1 MPSRRSHQK
10 SRRGCLACKQAHIK
24 CREDGPP
31 CERCRLRGTTCT
43 YPDPPPSLRQD
54 NTSPPKNGLLPA
66 PGADDESQPA
76 EEPQFP
82 SSTRLLELQLM
93 HRWSTVTYKSVC
105 TPAAGDGP
113 VWRDKLPKWALRHDF
128 LLNGMLSLTAF
139 EAASASVAG
148 QNRDR
153 YVTAAIEYQ
162 SVALTQFR
170 QHLQLVQMGPHRH
183 PSNSSFEPVLAFSMM
198 LMVLALASAQFT
210 GGQGMVQNTITHYQL
225 IRGCGTVLGDAGEE
239 YLASNPYVL
248 KLTRFDDLPRL
259 PVDSPSA
266 VVLARLNEANE
277 RRLTGSVGE
286 PYEARVQH
294 VKYFE
299 ACKKSIGLL
308 EQYFAKCMGDVVD
321 ESYQGYILGWLNMAG
336 DEYVSAIKDGDRVAL
351 LVLMLWGAVVE
362 QLGHKVW
369 WARRFGRL
377 VVEEIAMQVGKDG
390 DADALT
396 REIIALAIEWVVRAR
411 T

>member
-1 MPSRRSHQK
+1 M
-10 SRRGCLACKQAHIK
+10 
-24 CREDGPP
+24 
-31 CERCRLRGTTCT
+31 
-43 YPDPPPSLRQD
+43 
-54 NTSPPKNGLLPA
+54 
-66 PGADDESQPA
+66 DDESQP

-93 HRWSTVTYKSVC
+93 HRWSTITHRSVC
-105 TPAAGDGP
+105 TPAAKDDH
-113 VWRDKLPKWALRHDF
+113 VWRNKLPQWALSHDF

-139 EAASASVAG
+139 EAASASAG
-148 QNRDR
+148 QNRER
-153 YVTAAIEYQ
+153 YVTAATEYQ
-162 SVALTQFR
+162 SVALNKFR
-170 QHLQLVQMGPHRH
+170 QHLQLVQLAPH
-183 PSNSSFEPVLAFSMM
+183 PSNSSYEPVLAFSMM

-210 GGQGMVQNTITHYQL
+210 PATPSDAHRSAGMVQNTITHYQL
-225 IRGCGTVLGDAGEE
+225 IRGCATVLGDGGEQ

-277 RRLTGSVGE
+277 RRLTRTVGE

-308 EQYFAKCMGDVVD
+308 EQYFAKCTGDVD

-336 DEYVSAIKDGDRVAL
+336 DEYVSSIKDGDHVAL

-362 QLGHKVW
+362 KFGHKVW

-377 VVEEIAMQVGKDG
+377 LVEEIARQVGKG

-396 REIIALAIEWVVRAR
+396 REIIALAIEWVVRAGP
-411 T
+411 